1 MNLIDTIRVVEDYP
15 KAGISFKDITTLLHD
30 PKAFRAGIDALV
42 ELAVNYDFDYILAAE
57 ARGFVLGTPIAYVL
71 NKGFIPVRK
80 PGKLPAEVYHYEY
93 DLEYGTDALE
103 IHRDSLKEGDRV
115 LIVDDLLA
123 TGGTSSAMI
132 KMAEKLGATVVACLY
147 LIELGFLPGREVL
160 DGYEVK
166 SVVYYED

>member
-30 PKAFRAGIDALV
+30 PKAFRAAIDALV
-42 ELAVNYDFDYILAAE
+42 ELAMAYDFDYIVAAE

-80 PGKLPAEVYHYEY
+80 PGKLPADVFNYEY
-93 DLEYGTDALE
+93 DLEYGKDALE
-103 IHRDSLKEGDRV
+103 IHRDSLKPGDRV

-123 TGGTSSAMI
+123 TGGTSSAMV
-132 KMAEKLGATVVACLY
+132 KMAEELGAEVVACLY
-147 LIELGFLPGREVL
+147 LIELGFLPGRDVL
-160 DGYEVK
+160 KGYEVK